1 MAMRVIRRCHLY
13 LVGLVL
19 ALSVTEGL
27 AQSSM
32 DVKMR
37 AYGLVDI
44 SEVDSTIMVDLMY
57 SRSDNFMQADV
68 YGDFVTAYLAPD
80 FAAKI
85 ARAQQILR
93 EERGDRYSI
102 IIYDAARP
110 LSVQQRMWDLVK
122 DTPSKVYVAPVSKR
136 GGGRHNYG
144 VAVDMSLYDRES
156 GQPLDMGSPVDHFG
170 IRAHINNEASLV
182 KQGLITREAMKNRQY
197 LFHLMDRVG
206 LRPIRKE
213 WWHFQERNSI
223 REVREQNRL
232 LDF

>member
-1 MAMRVIRRCHLY
+1 MRSLLPILS
-13 LVGLVL
+13 LLLGVL
-19 ALSVTEGL
+19 LSGQSL
-27 AQSSM
+27 ASAQTAT

-44 SEVDSTIMVDLMY
+44 QEVDSTIMVDLMY
-57 SRSDNFMQADV
+57 SRTDNFMGADV
-68 YGDFVTAYLAPD
+68 YGDFATAYLTRD
-80 FAAKI
+80 FARKI
-85 ARAQQILR
+85 ARAQQLLH

-110 LSVQQRMWDLVK
+110 LSIQQRMWDLVK
-122 DTPSKVYVAPVSKR
+122 GTPNKVYVAPVSKR

-144 VAVDMSLYDRES
+144 VAVDMSLYDHEA
-156 GQPLDMGSPVDHFG
+156 GAPLDMGSPVDHFG
-170 IRAHINNEASLV
+170 RRAHINIEARLV
-182 KQGLITREAMKNRQY
+182 REGLITEEAMRNRQY
-197 LFHLMDRVG
+197 LYHLMSRVG

-223 REVREQNRL
+223 QDVRAHNRL

>member
-1 MAMRVIRRCHLY
+1 MAMRVIRRCFLC
-13 LVGLVL
+13 LIGLAL

-68 YGDFVTAYLAPD
+68 YEDFATAYLTPD

-85 ARAQQILR
+85 AKAQQILR

-110 LSVQQRMWDLVK
+110 LSVQQ
-122 DTPSKVYVAPVSKR
+122 
-136 GGGRHNYG
+136 
-144 VAVDMSLYDRES
+144 
-156 GQPLDMGSPVDHFG
+156 
-170 IRAHINNEASLV
+170 
-182 KQGLITREAMKNRQY
+182 
-197 LFHLMDRVG
+197 
-206 LRPIRKE
+206 
-213 WWHFQERNSI
+213 
-223 REVREQNRL
+223 L
-232 LDF
+232 LD

>member
-1 MAMRVIRRCHLY
+1 MRPLLTTLTILLGCVLTGTT
-13 LVGLVL
+13 LV
-19 ALSVTEGL
+19 S
-27 AQSSM
+27 AQTPT

-37 AYGLVDI
+37 AYGLVNI
-44 SEVDSTIMVDLMY
+44 QEVDSTILVDLMY
-57 SRSDNFMQADV
+57 SRTDNFMEADV
-68 YGDFVTAYLAPD
+68 YGDFANAYLTPS
-80 FAAKI
+80 FAERI

-110 LSVQQRMWDLVK
+110 LSIQQRMWDLVK
-122 DTPSKVYVAPVSKR
+122 GTPNRVYVAPVSKR

-144 VAVDMSLYDRES
+144 VAVDMSLYDQEAEA
-156 GQPLDMGSPVDHFG
+156 PLDMGSPVDHFG
-170 IRAHINNEASLV
+170 QRAHINFEATLV
-182 KQGLITREAMKNRQY
+182 KEGLITEEARKNRLY
-197 LFHLMDRVG
+197 LFHLMSRVG

-223 REVREQNRL
+223 QEVREENKL